1 VRLFIERARAVNK
14 TLVATQDNAAAIARI
29 CVRVDGLPL
38 ALELAAARARVLTME
53 QLADRLEYDPTLL
66 ASASRTGLPQHQTM
80 RATIDWSHDL
90 LGEQEQVLLRRL
102 SVFAGGWTLETAE
115 TVCSGTGIERDDVL
129 ELLTQLVD
137 KSMAMVDARNAVA
150 RYRLLEPIRQ
160 YALERLELSGEA
172 ETVHANHATA
182 LLQLAEAGEL
192 DLFAGPDE
200 IDSLERLEAEHDNLR
215 AALRW
220 ALSNGASEAA
230 LRASAGLSRFWDH
243 RGHFQEGCAWLEE
256 ALSAAGDAPARYR
269 SKALNALAAL
279 CWGGGDAVRAQPIAE
294 QALVVS
300 REAGDTR
307 GVAWA
312 LLSLGMIAHYQD
324 RAGLAL
330 AWLEECVPY
339 ARQAGHVALLSLAL
353 TFLGRVLLWAKGP
366 EDDRAGAA
374 LEESLKLAVA
384 AQSRYAT
391 GHALLT
397 LGDILW
403 QQGDAERAIPLW
415 QRALEV
421 RWQLADARGTAGCL
435 ERLALGLAASDQ
447 FASAVWLFGAAAAQR
462 NKLGLGLRH
471 DVETDHAHLVA
482 VARQNLGEAFARNW
496 LAGQASTVDEAVT
509 HALEATSAR
518 LGGPTVLTRLSQPA

>member
-1 VRLFIERARAVNK
+1 M
-14 TLVATQDNAAAIARI
+14 
-29 CVRVDGLPL
+29 RVDGIPL

-53 QLADRLEYDPTLL
+53 QLAERLEYDSTLL
-66 ASASRTGLPQHQTM
+66 AQPSRTGLPQHQTI

-115 TVCSGTGIERDDVL
+115 TVCSGSGIERDDVL
-129 ELLTQLVD
+129 DLLTQLVD

-172 ETVHANHATA
+172 ATLHARHATA
-182 LLQLAEAGEL
+182 LLELAEAGEA
-192 DLFAGPDE
+192 DLLAGPDE
-200 IDSLERLEAEHDNLR
+200 IASLERLEAEHDNLR

-220 ALSNGASEAA
+220 ALTNQASEAA
-230 LRASAGLSRFWDH
+230 LRASAGLFRFWDH

-256 ALSAAGDAPARYR
+256 ALAAAGDAPARYR
-269 SKALNALAAL
+269 CKALNALAAL
-279 CWGGGDAVRAQPIAE
+279 CWGGGDAPRAQPIAE

-300 REAGDTR
+300 REAEDTR

-324 RAGLAL
+324 RLDWPWRGWRSACPSRDRQATWPSSASRSRFWDVYCCGPGGRRMNAPPLLEEGLA
-330 AWLEECVPY
+330 
-339 ARQAGHVALLSLAL
+339 
-353 TFLGRVLLWAKGP
+353 
-366 EDDRAGAA
+366 
-374 LEESLKLAVA
+374 LAVA

-397 LGDILW
+397 LGDLVW

-447 FASAVWLFGAAAAQR
+447 FAPAAWLFGAAAAQR
-462 NKLGLGLRH
+462 NKLGLGLRL

-482 VARQNLGEAFARNW
+482 VARQNLGEGLRQ
-496 LAGQASTVDEAVT
+496 LAGEPDRPRPWTG
-509 HALEATSAR
+509 R
-518 LGGPTVLTRLSQPA
+518 